1 MVLRSIL
8 NDRRPSSNYIVESN
22 PRNGR
27 TPRPR
32 DNQTGK
38 RLVIRMPAERFREDI
53 MALPALLASQLELPV
68 LGSPLFIVSGPEL
81 VIAQCK
87 AGVIGSFPALNA
99 RPVEKLGEW
108 LDRIEHEL
116 GEYKSQNPG
125 KKVAPYAVNQICH
138 ASNDRLMKDME
149 ICVKH
154 KAPVIITSL
163 RPPQEIVEAAH
174 SYGGLVFH
182 DVINVK
188 HARKAAEQGVDGLIL
203 VCAGAGGHAGMLS
216 PFALVREVKQW
227 FKGTILLSGAISDGF
242 GVASAVTLG
251 ADLAYIGTRFIAT
264 AEANAD
270 ESYKSALVQ
279 HAAHD
284 IVYTNLFTGVH
295 GNYLGP
301 SIAAAGLDPDNLPV
315 ADKTKMNF
323 GSGGNM
329 KSKAW
334 RDIWGSG
341 QGIGQ
346 ITDAPPV
353 ADLVDRMKRE
363 FDQARQELLMRA
375 SA

>member
-53 MALPALLASQLELPV
+53 MALPALLQDTLELPV
-68 LGSPLFIVSGPEL
+68 VGSPLFLVSGPEL

-87 AGVIGSFPALNA
+87 AGVVGSFPALNA
-99 RPVEKLGEW
+99 RPVEKLDEW
-108 LDRIEHEL
+108 LSRIEDEL
-116 GEYKSQNPG
+116 GEYKSRNPG

-149 ICVKH
+149 TCVKH
-154 KAPVIITSL
+154 RAPIIITSL
-163 RPPQEIVEAAH
+163 RPPAELVEAAH

-203 VCAGAGGHAGMLS
+203 VCAGAGGHAGTLS

-227 FKGTILLSGAISDGF
+227 FDGAILLSGAISDGF
-242 GVASAVTLG
+242 AIASALTLG
-251 ADLAYIGTRFIAT
+251 ADLAYMGTRFIAT
-264 AEANAD
+264 KEANAD
-270 ESYKSALVQ
+270 EAYKSALTQ

-301 SIAAAGLDPDNLPV
+301 SIAAAGLDPDNLPA

-346 ITDAPPV
+346 IADAPPV
-353 ADLVDRMKRE
+353 AELVDRMKRE
-363 FDQARQELLMRA
+363 FDQARQDFLMRA